1 METLR
6 IRRAEAADG
15 ERLREITAVAKALWD
30 YDPQPVAVW
39 AAQLDFSATALAA
52 RETHVA
58 EQGDRIVAY
67 AALVQKGET
76 VILDDLWVDP
86 SSIGEGIGARLF
98 TVALERVRELRAKR
112 LEWESEPNA
121 VGFYEKMGGRWLRDS
136 EPSSWGRILPVMA
149 IDLETD

>member
-15 ERLREITAVAKALWD
+15 ERLREITAAAKALWD
-30 YDPQPVAVW
+30 YDPQRVAVW
-39 AAQLDFSATALAA
+39 AAQLDFSATALAT

-67 AALVQKGET
+67 AALVHEGET

-86 SSIGEGIGARLF
+86 PSIGEGIGARLF
-98 TVALERVRELRAKR
+98 TVALERARELRAKR